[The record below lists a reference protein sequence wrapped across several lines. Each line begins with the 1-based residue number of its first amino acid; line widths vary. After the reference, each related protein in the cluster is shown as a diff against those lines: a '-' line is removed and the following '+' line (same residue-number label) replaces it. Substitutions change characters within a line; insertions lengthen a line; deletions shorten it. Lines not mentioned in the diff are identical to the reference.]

1 MASEARRL
9 RLCVRRQAATAG
21 TARIALRVPSD
32 VTVVEEA
39 VEVLTRHCL
48 VGDPAGSR
56 LRFRLQTAL
65 AEALAN
71 AVLRGNGADADKS
84 VQVVADVT
92 VDEIRVHVG
101 DEGDGFDP
109 AAVGGTPPDPDA
121 EHGRG
126 ILMLRSLVDALQYNA
141 RGNAL
146 WMTLRRH

>member
-9 RLCVRRQAATAG
+9 RLCVRRQAAATGA
-21 TARIALRVPSD
+21 ARIAVRVPSD
-32 VTVVEEA
+32 VAVVEEA

-48 VGDPAGSR
+48 AGEPADSR

-71 AVLRGNGADADKS
+71 AVLRGNGADAAKS
-84 VQVVADVT
+84 VEVIADVT
-92 VDEIRVHVG
+92 PDEIRIHVG

-109 AAVGGTPPDPDA
+109 EAVGDLPPDPESD
-121 EHGRG
+121 HGRG
-126 ILMLRSLVDALQYNA
+126 ILMLRSLVDALQFNA